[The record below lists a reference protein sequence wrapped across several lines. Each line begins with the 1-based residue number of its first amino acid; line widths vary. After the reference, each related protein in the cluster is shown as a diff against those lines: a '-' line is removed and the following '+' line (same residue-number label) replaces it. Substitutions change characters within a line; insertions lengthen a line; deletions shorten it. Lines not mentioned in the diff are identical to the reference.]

1 MNGYRPKGPT
11 RWGERKPTPA
21 AKPLQQTPLG
31 EDCFQSLL
39 TQVNAFFAEAE
50 RDKVAERAAAITE
63 IQALMAQY
71 GLSTEDL
78 LD

>member
-1 MNGYRPKGPT
+1 MNGYKPQRPA

-31 EDCFQSLL
+31 EDRFQSLL

-50 RDKVAERAAAITE
+50 QDKVAERTAAITE

-71 GLSTEDL
+71 GLSTQDL

>member
-1 MNGYRPKGPT
+1 M
-11 RWGERKPTPA
+11 
-21 AKPLQQTPLG
+21 QQTPLG
-31 EDCFQSLL
+31 EDRFQSLL
-39 TQVNAFFAEAE
+39 TQANAFFAEAE

-71 GLSTEDL
+71 GLSTQDL